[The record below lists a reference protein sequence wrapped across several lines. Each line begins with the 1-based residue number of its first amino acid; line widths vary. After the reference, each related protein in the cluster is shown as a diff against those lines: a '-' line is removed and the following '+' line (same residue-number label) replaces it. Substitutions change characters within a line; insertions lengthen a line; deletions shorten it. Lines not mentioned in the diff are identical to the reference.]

1 GIGKALLRLSGKAH
15 DDVGGDGH
23 LRLRPAQALH
33 HPPELIDAV
42 PPTHEEK
49 DVVVARLGRD
59 VQVAADLGKAGH
71 GLEEL
76 VVDLV
81 GVDGTQ
87 ADPLDPGDLVNPLE
101 DPGQRD
107 GRIQVVAVVPQVHAG
122 EHHFFK
128 ALFGQAPHQLLDP
141 LGPAA
146 AAPAAGPRD
155 LAKRAELVAA
165 VLDLHHGAGAAFE
178 VQRRQLLELPD
189 LKDLFDGTNRP
200 AGPKDLLHHVHQ
212 LRAPVGAH
220 HHVDAGDGGDLV
232 GRVLYVAPHR
242 DHHGPGIPADGPADH
257 LPGLLRR
264 LIGDAAGVDH
274 VHVRGLVEIDHLVP
288 ATPEEGGHA
297 LGVVEV
303 YLAAQGRERDP
314 AHPFRA
320 ALRPARGRVAGL

>member
-1 GIGKALLRLSGKAH
+1 
-15 DDVGGDGH
+15 
-23 LRLRPAQALH
+23 
-33 HPPELIDAV
+33 
-42 PPTHEEK
+42 
-49 DVVVARLGRD
+49 
-59 VQVAADLGKAGH
+59 
-71 GLEEL
+71 
-76 VVDLV
+76 
-81 GVDGTQ
+81 GVY
-87 ADPLDPGDLVNPLE
+87 
-101 DPGQRD
+101 
-107 GRIQVVAVVPQVHAG
+107 VH
-122 EHHFFK
+122 
-128 ALFGQAPHQLLDP
+128 
-141 LGPAA
+141 
-146 AAPAAGPRD
+146 R
-155 LAKRAELVAA
+155 V
-165 VLDLHHGAGAAFE
+165 AGAYFE
-178 VQRRQLLELPD
+178 VQRRHILDLLD
-189 LKDLFDGTNRP
+189 VKDLFDGTNRT

-320 ALRPARGRVAGL
+320 ALRPARGRVADLDFPLESVRHGSAPPECDATGTVQFTSGLAAGSTAGKRKGPLG